1 MGGRGHGTCGPG
13 VGGILI
19 LLGKLLTHLAA
30 SREPPPSSHPFSQ
43 KIVMKYL
50 QGPGLT
56 QCVALRKGRVSKD
69 LCVCLYTEFI
79 YSHSFIDSFVEHVLC
94 VLN

>member
-1 MGGRGHGTCGPG
+1 MGGRGRGMCGPG

-43 KIVMKYL
+43 KIVMEHL
-50 QGPGLT
+50 QGARPHAVR
-56 QCVALRKGRVSKD
+56 CPKKRPRV
-69 LCVCLYTEFI
+69 
-79 YSHSFIDSFVEHVLC
+79 
-94 VLN
+94 